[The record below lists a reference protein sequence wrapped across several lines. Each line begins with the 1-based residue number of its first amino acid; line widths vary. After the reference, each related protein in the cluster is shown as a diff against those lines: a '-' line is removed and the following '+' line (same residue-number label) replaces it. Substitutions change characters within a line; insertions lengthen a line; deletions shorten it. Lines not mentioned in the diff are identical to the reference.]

1 MDRGL
6 DVVRESLTKVK
17 AYVQDLQAVD
27 RTLRPN
33 DETTGEE
40 REAQFI
46 LRRQEWKSSADPMH
60 QHFANMMSSF
70 EPGLF
75 VGGEGADVP
84 ADNVDLERWFKRPKG
99 HERRLHGRRHAGVR
113 IVQQGPT
120 LLLALDAHVHHN
132 GPFTV
137 DDLEPYGHARV
148 PVSQQQA
155 VKRGKIMRK
164 ARSRKKRDALLAGD
178 VATLFASSSLVRP
191 SGNTSPRRNK
201 SDIVSRLIAPACQA
215 ATMD

>member
-1 MDRGL
+1 LTRLASCIDRGL
-6 DVVRESLTKVK
+6 DVVRASLTQVQ

-27 RTLRPN
+27 RTLKPN
-33 DETTGEE
+33 DEITGEE

-46 LRRQEWKSSADPMH
+46 LRRQEWEASVDPIY
-60 QHFANMMSSF
+60 QHFAKMMSSF

-75 VGGEGADVP
+75 VGGESADFP
-84 ADNVDLERWFKRPKG
+84 ADNLDLERWFKRPKG

-120 LLLALDAHVHHN
+120 LMLALDAHVYHD

-155 VKRGKIMRK
+155 VERGQIMRK
-164 ARSRKKRDALLAGD
+164 ARSRKKRDALLAD
-178 VATLFASSSLVRP
+178 LEKRYLSL
-191 SGNTSPRRNK
+191 S
-201 SDIVSRLIAPACQA
+201 
-215 ATMD
+215 

>member
-6 DVVRESLTKVK
+6 KVVRESLTKVK
-17 AYVQDLQAVD
+17 AYVQDLQAVE

-40 REAQFI
+40 REAQCI
-46 LRRQEWKSSADPMH
+46 LRRQAWESSADPMH
-60 QHFANMMSSF
+60 QHFATMMRSF

-75 VGGEGADVP
+75 VGGESADVP
-84 ADNVDLERWFKRPKG
+84 ADNLDLERWFKRPKG

-120 LLLALDAHVHHN
+120 LMLALDAHVHHH

-155 VKRGKIMRK
+155 VERGKIMRK
-164 ARSRKKRDALLAGD
+164 ARSRKKRDALLAD
-178 VATLFASSSLVRP
+178 LEKRYLSL
-191 SGNTSPRRNK
+191 S
-201 SDIVSRLIAPACQA
+201 
-215 ATMD
+215 

>member
-1 MDRGL
+1 LTRLASCIDRGL
-6 DVVRESLTKVK
+6 DVVQASLTHVK

-46 LRRQEWKSSADPMH
+46 LRRQEWESSTDPMH
-60 QHFANMMSSF
+60 QHCANMMRSC
-70 EPGLF
+70 EPGVF
-75 VGGEGADVP
+75 VGGEAADFP

-99 HERRLHGRRHAGVR
+99 HERRLHGRRHAGGR

-120 LLLALDAHVHHN
+120 WLLALDAHVHQD
-132 GPFTV
+132 GPLTV

-155 VKRGKIMRK
+155 VERGKIMRK
-164 ARSRKKRDALLAGD
+164 ARSRKKRAALLAD
-178 VATLFASSSLVRP
+178 LEKRYLSL
-191 SGNTSPRRNK
+191 S
-201 SDIVSRLIAPACQA
+201 
-215 ATMD
+215 